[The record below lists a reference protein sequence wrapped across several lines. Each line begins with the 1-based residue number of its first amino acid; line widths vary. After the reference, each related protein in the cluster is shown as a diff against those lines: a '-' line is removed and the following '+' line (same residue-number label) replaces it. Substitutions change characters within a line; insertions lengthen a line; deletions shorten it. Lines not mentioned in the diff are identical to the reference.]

1 MAFKYG
7 FEVKPT
13 KKLELLMLAL
23 DLAATNWPPEAKRSD
38 FHYKDPQTPLRQKK
52 KIKKILKK
60 LKIKKKN

>member
-23 DLAATNWPPEAKRSD
+23 DLAATNRPPEAKRSD

-52 KIKKILKK
+52 K
-60 LKIKKKN
+60 LKI